1 VGEGTGGATSDAISA
16 ELVAAYGKLFDLGL
30 SNEES
35 VALVEH
41 LAALYA
47 DVAAL
52 WPAVDDGTAP
62 LRGDG

>member
-1 VGEGTGGATSDAISA
+1 VGEETRGATSDPISA

-47 DVAAL
+47 DVAVL
-52 WPAVDDGTAP
+52 WPAMNDGTAA